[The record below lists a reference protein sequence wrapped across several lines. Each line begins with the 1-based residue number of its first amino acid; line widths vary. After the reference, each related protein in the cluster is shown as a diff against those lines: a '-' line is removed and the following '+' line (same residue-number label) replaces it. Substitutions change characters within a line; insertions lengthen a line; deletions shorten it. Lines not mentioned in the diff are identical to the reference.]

1 MLFTPFIGKE
11 DSIPNENS
19 DRSHETA
26 ARQRGIKKW
35 LSLKVNIAHR
45 HVENTSA
52 SPELLRDRRSLGIS
66 PCMHVDSGNNGRGSD
81 SSSNHSSS
89 KNRNRRSAVSTQK
102 RARNRLSVPVTT
114 RRLHRKESGYVKEIP
129 VDIDALPAILEFDYD
144 SPIPSPDTTPAA
156 APPPTIDHKTD
167 FEDEVNSDSDCSI
180 NSTSEEDNGRAPRQ
194 RPPLRKRSLIYA
206 MYCTAQPDKSP
217 VLGEAVL
224 PDAETCMQQPTQ
236 PWQQDSQSIT
246 SANNGSTTFLSCRSM
261 PSINSSQES
270 VYDTST
276 QSVQCR
282 HIQPASDMSIGF
294 MMVDAPEHLAAAR
307 RQQRN
312 YSDAC
317 SLTNPEDAMTSTR
330 SSRSSSTSSNISCAE
345 HQVVEA
351 AAYRCNSR
359 YAPRLSTIERAQDGR
374 LLLKPNISAQISYHS
389 CDINGESVSAAD
401 SDMWQHNQDLY
412 SRQAEADDNVQKH
425 RQLVQSASLEE
436 FPLVPRLSLQR
447 RAVDSTLFQAT
458 ELSEDTM
465 NVSLDERKVD
475 NRLLRF
481 SSEDADSEKCINSSD
496 VVPTDTRPFT
506 IITPPDSPDKSN
518 VTTANTSMDT
528 AVSTNTKV
536 GSNSG
541 PSHRTG
547 ECFYGEAAVPEAAP
561 QLQKDTATHVSD
573 SYAKSNLYESME
585 PAENFY
591 VLETVSHD
599 NYNAGMDSHTT
610 SAINPQPLP
619 RSASLLPPPSSKYC
633 KPHATYNV
641 PSYDYVK
648 QLTDSTCGESYI
660 VSDASDTF
668 DPDFA
673 YLPPDFAYTQ
683 QGLAS
688 QHVRQSLLF
697 GNSHVTS
704 VPAPTIES
712 DYELIPPQLDSKTGS
727 INRDSAQMRSVDM
740 EDIPLADIAM
750 LIPTEECFQQ
760 TKSHSTAIVKSP
772 VRSQQALVPSKTRKL
787 ATALVKAAQ
796 LDGIRSIHRK
806 IRPVGQFS
814 SNGARRSRGNSKV
827 SECSSCSIQCKASE
841 ANPPLPPLRK
851 QPSKKE
857 FRFNELV
864 AVYETWNRDEYDRR
878 GMPSTKLDSELIE
891 KIKNELNEYKTYEM
905 CVHEGAR
912 ENTHFIC

>member
-1 MLFTPFIGKE
+1 MLFTPFIGR
-11 DSIPNENS
+11 DGSIPDENS
-19 DRSHETA
+19 DRLHETA
-26 ARQRGIKKW
+26 AQQRGIKKW

-45 HVENTSA
+45 HDENS
-52 SPELLRDRRSLGIS
+52 SDFSEFPRDRCGLGIS
-66 PCMHVDSGNNGRGSD
+66 PCVHVDSGNNGRGSD
-81 SSSNHSSS
+81 TSSHRSSS
-89 KNRNRRSAVSTQK
+89 KNKNRRSAVSTQK
-102 RARNRLSVPVTT
+102 KVRNRLSVPVTT
-114 RRLHRKESGYVKEIP
+114 RRLQRKESGYVKEIP

-144 SPIPSPDTTPAA
+144 SPIPSPETAPAA
-156 APPPTIDHKTD
+156 APPPTMDHKTD
-167 FEDEVNSDSDCSI
+167 FEDEINSDSDCSI
-180 NSTSEEDNGRAPRQ
+180 DGTKEREKEFAPKQ

-217 VLGEAVL
+217 VLGEAAL
-224 PDAETCMQQPTQ
+224 PNAETCMQQPTQ

-261 PSINSSQES
+261 PSFNSSQES
-270 VYDTST
+270 VYDKST

-282 HIQPASDMSIGF
+282 QIQPASDMSIGF

-307 RQQRN
+307 RQRRN
-312 YSDAC
+312 YGDAC
-317 SLTNPEDAMTSTR
+317 SLTNSEDAMASAR
-330 SSRSSSTSSNISCAE
+330 SSRSSSTSSNISCSE

-374 LLLKPNISAQISYHS
+374 LLLKPNISAPISYHS
-389 CDINGESVSAAD
+389 CDINEGSVSAAN

-412 SRQAEADDNVQKH
+412 STQAEAGGNVDKH

-436 FPLVPRLSLQR
+436 FPIVPRASLQR
-447 RAVDSTLFQAT
+447 RAVDSTLFQVT

-465 NVSLDERKVD
+465 NVSLDERKID
-475 NRLLRF
+475 NRLLK
-481 SSEDADSEKCINSSD
+481 SSSKDADSEKCRDSSD
-496 VVPTDTRPFT
+496 VAPTDTRPFT
-506 IITPPDSPDKSN
+506 IITPPDSPDKSD
-518 VTTANTSMDT
+518 VTTANASIDT
-528 AVSTNTKV
+528 AVSTNIELS
-536 GSNSG
+536 SNSG
-541 PSHRTG
+541 SVHRSG
-547 ECFYGEAAVPEAAP
+547 ECFYGKATASEAAP
-561 QLQKDTATHVSD
+561 QTQKYTATHASD
-573 SYAKSNLYESME
+573 LDAKSNLYESME

-591 VLETVSHD
+591 VLETVTHD
-599 NYNAGMDSHTT
+599 NYNAGMDSHTAG
-610 SAINPQPLP
+610 AINSQPLP
-619 RSASLLPPPSSKYC
+619 RSASLLPPPPKYC

-641 PSYDYVK
+641 PSYDYVA
-648 QLTDSTCGESYI
+648 QLTDSTCGESYV
-660 VSDASDTF
+660 VSDASDTV

-673 YLPPDFAYTQ
+673 YLPNFAYTQ

-697 GNSHVTS
+697 GNSRVTS
-704 VPAPTIES
+704 VPTQTIES

-727 INRDSAQMRSVDM
+727 ISRDSAQMRSMDM

-760 TKSHSTAIVKSP
+760 TKAHSKAIVKSP
-772 VRSQQALVPSKTRKL
+772 VRSQQVLAPSKTRKL

-806 IRPVGQFS
+806 IRPAGQFS
-814 SNGARRSRGNSKV
+814 SDGARRSRGNSKV

-851 QPSKKE
+851 QSSKKD

-878 GMPSTKLDSELIE
+878 GMPSAKLDSELIE

-912 ENTHFIC
+912 KNTHFIC